1 MRLKHS
7 ANVHDWNIHLCIGHA
22 DCCYLPQEGKE
33 DGGGH
38 RIKKTD
44 RVVWFHAASLG
55 EFEQG
60 RPLMERLRREC
71 PEYKILLT
79 FYSPSGYEVRKD
91 YEGADLVCYLPFD
104 TPGNALSFLRLAHPE
119 IAIFIKYEFWT
130 NYLIT
135 CRRKGIKIY
144 SVSSIFRPDQYFF
157 KWHMF
162 GKYPT
167 LKPLRQFNHLFVQ
180 NESSKKLLAEYG
192 ITNVTVVGDTRLDRV
207 IAIKNAAAPLPLV
220 EQFAGDAPCFIAG
233 SSWGPDEEIYIP
245 YFAKH
250 KDWKL
255 IIAPHV
261 ISETHLKDIEK
272 LLEDNGFSHVRYT
285 ELEASPNGLPI
296 MGEMSEGQRGSSLII
311 NCFGKLSSIYRYG
324 KVALVGGGFGVG
336 IHNVPEAAVYGVPVL
351 FGPNN
356 EKFREAQALKA
367 CGGSFEYQDD
377 ASFAALMDN
386 FINNPEALQKAG
398 EAAGSY
404 INANA
409 GAADKCFN
417 AIFK

>member
-1 MRLKHS
+1 MYT
-7 ANVHDWNIHLCIGHA
+7 IGIYIFVLGMLIAAIFHKKA
-22 DCCYLPQEGKE
+22 RKMVVGIGQTYLLLRR
-33 DGGGH
+33 H
-38 RIKKTD
+38 IKKTD

-60 RPLMERLRREC
+60 RPLMERLRVEH

-135 CRRKGIKIY
+135 CRRKGIKTY

-167 LKPLRQFNHLFVQ
+167 LKPLRQFDHLFVQ
-180 NESSKKLLAEYG
+180 NESSKKLLADYG
-192 ITNVTVVGDTRLDRV
+192 INCVTVVGDTRLDRV

-220 EQFAGDAPCFIAG
+220 EQFAGDSPCFIAG

-245 YFAKH
+245 YFGKH

-261 ISETHLKDIEK
+261 ISETHLKEIEA
-272 LLEDNGFSHVRYT
+272 LLNDNGITHVRYT
-285 ELEASPNGLPI
+285 QLEKNEVPVS
-296 MGEMSEGQRGSSLII
+296 SEVGALIV

-336 IHNVPEAAVYGVPVL
+336 IHNVPEAAVYGIPVL

-356 EKFREAQALKA
+356 QKFREAQALKA
-367 CGGSFEYQDD
+367 CGGSFEYQDN

-386 FINNPEALQKAG
+386 FINNPEALKKAG
-398 EAAGSY
+398 DAADGY

-409 GAADKCFN
+409 GATDKCFN
-417 AIFK
+417 AIFN

>member
-1 MRLKHS
+1 MYT
-7 ANVHDWNIHLCIGHA
+7 IGIYIFVLGMLIAAIFHKKA
-22 DCCYLPQEGKE
+22 RKMVVGIGQTYLLLRR
-33 DGGGH
+33 H
-38 RIKKTD
+38 IKNTD

-60 RPLMERLRREC
+60 RPLMERLRVEH

-104 TPGNALSFLRLAHPE
+104 TPGNALSFTRLAHPE

-135 CRRKGIKIY
+135 CRRKGIKTY

-167 LKPLRQFNHLFVQ
+167 LKPLRQFDHLFVQ

-192 ITNVTVVGDTRLDRV
+192 INCVTVVGDTRLDRV

-220 EQFAGDAPCFIAG
+220 EKFAGNSPCFIAG

-245 YFAKH
+245 YFGKH

-261 ISETHLKDIEK
+261 ISETHLKEIEA
-272 LLEDNGFSHVRYT
+272 LLNDNGITHVRYT
-285 ELEASPNGLPI
+285 QLEKNEVPVS
-296 MGEMSEGQRGSSLII
+296 SEVGALIV

-336 IHNVPEAAVYGVPVL
+336 IHNVPEAAVYGIPVL

-356 EKFREAQALKA
+356 QKFREAQALKA
-367 CGGSFEYQDD
+367 CGGSFEYQDN

-386 FINNPEALQKAG
+386 FINNPEALKNAG
-398 EAAGSY
+398 DAADSY

-409 GAADKCFN
+409 GATDKCFN
-417 AIFK
+417 AIFN

>member
-1 MRLKHS
+1 MYT
-7 ANVHDWNIHLCIGHA
+7 IGIYIYVIGMVFAAIFHKKA
-22 DCCYLPQEGKE
+22 RKMVVGISQTYILLRR
-33 DGGGH
+33 H
-38 RIKKTD
+38 IKKTD

-60 RPLMERLRREC
+60 RPLMERLRTEC

-79 FYSPSGYEVRKD
+79 FFSPSGYEVRKD

-119 IAIFIKYEFWT
+119 IAIFIKYEFWL
-130 NYLIT
+130 NYLVT
-135 CRRKGIKIY
+135 CRRKGIKTY

-157 KWHMF
+157 KLHFF
-162 GKYPT
+162 GKFPA
-167 LKPLRQFNHLFVQ
+167 LRSIRQFSHLFVQ
-180 NESSKKLLAEYG
+180 NETSRKLLEEHG
-192 ITNVTVVGDTRLDRV
+192 IKKVTVVGDTRLDRV
-207 IAIKNAAAPLPLV
+207 IAIKDAAAPLPLV

-245 YFAKH
+245 YFAQH

-272 LLEDNGFSHVRYT
+272 LLEDNGFKSIRYT
-285 ELEASPNGLPI
+285 NLEK
-296 MGEMSEGQRGSSLII
+296 GEVMPATETEGQALII

-336 IHNVPEAAVYGVPVL
+336 IHNVPEAAVYGIPVL

-377 ASFAALMDN
+377 ASFATLMDN

-398 EAAGSY
+398 EAAGGY

-417 AIFK
+417 AIFLNK

>member
-1 MRLKHS
+1 MYS
-7 ANVHDWNIHLCIGHA
+7 IGIYIYVLGMLIAALFHKKA
-22 DCCYLPQEGKE
+22 RKMVVGITQTYILLRR
-33 DGGGH
+33 H
-38 RIKKTD
+38 IKKTD

-60 RPLMERLRREC
+60 RPLMERLRTEC

-79 FYSPSGYEVRKD
+79 FFSPSGYEVRKD

-130 NYLIT
+130 NYLVT
-135 CRRKGIKIY
+135 CHRKGIKTY
-144 SVSSIFRPDQYFF
+144 SVSSIFRPNQYFF
-157 KWHMF
+157 KWHLF

-192 ITNVTVVGDTRLDRV
+192 INDVTVVGDTRLDRV
-207 IAIKNAAAPLPLV
+207 IAIKEAAAPLPLV
-220 EQFAGDAPCFIAG
+220 EQFAGNSPCFIAG

-245 YFAKH
+245 YFAQH

-261 ISETHLKDIEK
+261 ISETHLREIEK
-272 LLEDNGFSHVRYT
+272 LLDDNEFSHVRYT
-285 ELEASPNGLPI
+285 ELENGETMPTA
-296 MGEMSEGQRGSSLII
+296 EGKGQAII
-311 NCFGKLSSIYRYG
+311 VNCFGKLSSIYRYG

-336 IHNVPEAAVYGVPVL
+336 IHNVPEAAVYGIPVL

-367 CGGSFEYQDD
+367 CGGSFEYQDE
-377 ASFAALMDN
+377 ASFAAIMDN
-386 FINNPEALQKAG
+386 FINSPEALQKAG
-398 EAAGSY
+398 KAAGGY

-409 GAADKCFN
+409 GAADKCFK
-417 AIFK
+417 AIFQKNG

>member
-1 MRLKHS
+1 MYT
-7 ANVHDWNIHLCIGHA
+7 IGIYIFVLGMLIAAIFHKKA
-22 DCCYLPQEGKE
+22 RKMVVGIGQTYLLLRR
-33 DGGGH
+33 H
-38 RIKKTD
+38 IKKTD

-60 RPLMERLRREC
+60 RPLMERLRVEH

-135 CRRKGIKIY
+135 CRRKGIKTY

-167 LKPLRQFNHLFVQ
+167 LKPLRQFDHLFVQ
-180 NESSKKLLAEYG
+180 NESSKKLLADFG
-192 ITNVTVVGDTRLDRV
+192 INCVTVVGDTRLDRV

-220 EQFAGDAPCFIAG
+220 EQFAGDSPCFIAG

-245 YFAKH
+245 YFGKH

-261 ISETHLKDIEK
+261 ISETHLKEIEA
-272 LLEDNGFSHVRYT
+272 LLNDNGITHVRYT
-285 ELEASPNGLPI
+285 QLEKNEVPVS
-296 MGEMSEGQRGSSLII
+296 SEVGALIV

-336 IHNVPEAAVYGVPVL
+336 IHNVPEAAVYGIPVL

-356 EKFREAQALKA
+356 QKFREAQALKA
-367 CGGSFEYQDD
+367 CGGSFEYQDN

-386 FINNPEALQKAG
+386 FINNPEALKKAG
-398 EAAGSY
+398 DAADGY

-409 GAADKCFN
+409 GATDKCFN
-417 AIFK
+417 AIFN

>member
-1 MRLKHS
+1 M
-7 ANVHDWNIHLCIGHA
+7 
-22 DCCYLPQEGKE
+22 
-33 DGGGH
+33 
-38 RIKKTD
+38 
-44 RVVWFHAASLG
+44 WFHAASLG

-60 RPLMERLRREC
+60 RPLMERLRVEH

-162 GKYPT
+162 GKYPA
-167 LKPLRQFNHLFVQ
+167 LKPLRQFDHLFVQ
-180 NESSKKLLAEYG
+180 NESSKKLLADSG
-192 ITNVTVVGDTRLDRV
+192 INCVTVVGDTRLDRV

-220 EQFAGDAPCFIAG
+220 EQFAGDSPCFIAG
-233 SSWGPDEEIYIP
+233 SSWGPDEGIYIP
-245 YFAKH
+245 YFAQH

-261 ISETHLKDIEK
+261 ISETHLKEIEA
-272 LLEDNGFSHVRYT
+272 LLNDNGITHVRYT
-285 ELEASPNGLPI
+285 QLEKNEVPVS
-296 MGEMSEGQRGSSLII
+296 SEVGALIV

-324 KVALVGGGFGVG
+324 KVALVGGGFGMG
-336 IHNVPEAAVYGVPVL
+336 IHNVPEAAVYGIPVL

-356 EKFREAQALKA
+356 QKFREAQALKA
-367 CGGSFEYQDD
+367 CGGSFEYQDN

-386 FINNPEALQKAG
+386 FINNPEALKNAG
-398 EAAGSY
+398 DAADSY

-409 GAADKCFN
+409 GATDQCFN
-417 AIFK
+417 AIFN

>member
-1 MRLKHS
+1 MYTLGIYIFVLGMLIAAIFHKKARKMVMGIS
-7 ANVHDWNIHLCIGHA
+7 QT
-22 DCCYLPQEGKE
+22 YLLLRR
-33 DGGGH
+33 H
-38 RIKKTD
+38 IKKTD

-60 RPLMERLRREC
+60 RPLMERLRVEH

-135 CRRKGIKIY
+135 CRRKGVKTY

-167 LKPLRQFNHLFVQ
+167 LKPLRQFDHLFVQ
-180 NESSKKLLAEYG
+180 NESSKKLLADYG
-192 ITNVTVVGDTRLDRV
+192 INCVTVVGDTRLDRV

-220 EQFAGDAPCFIAG
+220 EQFAGNSPCFIAG

-245 YFAKH
+245 YFSKH

-272 LLEDNGFSHVRYT
+272 LLDDNGFKSVRYT
-285 ELEASPNGLPI
+285 EIEKGTQSGEGASA
-296 MGEMSEGQRGSSLII
+296 LIV

-336 IHNVPEAAVYGVPVL
+336 IHNVPEAAVYGIPVI

-356 EKFREAQALKA
+356 QKFREAQALKA
-367 CGGSFEYQDD
+367 CGGSFEYQD
-377 ASFAALMDN
+377 AESFAAIMDK
-386 FINNPEALQKAG
+386 FITSPADLQKAG
-398 EAAGSY
+398 QAAGGY

-417 AIFK
+417 AIFN

>member
-1 MRLKHS
+1 MVVGISQTYILLRRH
-7 ANVHDWNIHLCIGHA
+7 
-22 DCCYLPQEGKE
+22 
-33 DGGGH
+33 
-38 RIKKTD
+38 IKKTD

-60 RPLMERLRREC
+60 RPLMERLRTEC

-79 FYSPSGYEVRKD
+79 FFSPSGYEVRKD

-119 IAIFIKYEFWT
+119 IAIFIKYEFWL
-130 NYLIT
+130 NYLVT
-135 CRRKGIKIY
+135 CRRKGIKTY

-157 KWHMF
+157 KWHFF
-162 GKYPT
+162 GKFPA
-167 LKPLRQFNHLFVQ
+167 LRSIRQFSHLFVQ
-180 NESSKKLLAEYG
+180 NETSRKLLEEHG
-192 ITNVTVVGDTRLDRV
+192 IKKVTVVGDTRLDRV
-207 IAIKNAAAPLPLV
+207 IAIKDAAAPLPLV

-245 YFAKH
+245 YFAQH

-272 LLEDNGFSHVRYT
+272 LLEDNGFKSIRYT
-285 ELEASPNGLPI
+285 NLEK
-296 MGEMSEGQRGSSLII
+296 GEVMPATETEGQALII

-336 IHNVPEAAVYGVPVL
+336 IHNVPEAAVYGIPVL

-398 EAAGSY
+398 EAAGGY

-417 AIFK
+417 AIFLNK

>member
-1 MRLKHS
+1 MIASIFHKKARKM
-7 ANVHDWNIHLCIGHA
+7 VVGIPQT
-22 DCCYLPQEGKE
+22 YLLLRR
-33 DGGGH
+33 H
-38 RIKKTD
+38 IKKTD

-60 RPLMERLRREC
+60 RPLMERLRTEC

-79 FYSPSGYEVRKD
+79 FFSPSGYEVRKD

-119 IAIFIKYEFWT
+119 IAIFIKYEFWL
-130 NYLIT
+130 NYLLI
-135 CRRKGIKIY
+135 CRRKGIKTY

-157 KWHMF
+157 KWHLF
-162 GKYPT
+162 GKYPA
-167 LKPLRQFNHLFVQ
+167 LKAIRQFNHLFVQ
-180 NESSKKLLAEYG
+180 NERSKNLLVEHG
-192 ITNVTVVGDTRLDRV
+192 IENVTVVGDTRLDRV
-207 IAIKNAAAPLPLV
+207 IAIKDAAAPLPLV

-245 YFAKH
+245 YFAQH

-272 LLEDNGFSHVRYT
+272 LLEDNGFKSIRYT
-285 ELEASPNGLPI
+285 ELEKGGQMPATS
-296 MGEMSEGQRGSSLII
+296 ETEGQALIV

-336 IHNVPEAAVYGVPVL
+336 IHNVPEAAVYGIPVL

-377 ASFAALMDN
+377 ASFATLMDN
-386 FINNPEALQKAG
+386 FINNPEALKKAG
-398 EAAGSY
+398 EAAGGY

-409 GAADKCFN
+409 GAADKCFS
-417 AIFK
+417 AIFKN

>member
-1 MRLKHS
+1 MIVAAIFHKKARKM
-7 ANVHDWNIHLCIGHA
+7 VVGIGQTFILLRRH
-22 DCCYLPQEGKE
+22 
-33 DGGGH
+33 
-38 RIKKTD
+38 IKKTD

-60 RPLMERLRREC
+60 RPLMERLRTDC

-79 FYSPSGYEVRKD
+79 FFSPSGYEVRKD

-119 IAIFIKYEFWT
+119 IAVFIKYEFWT
-130 NYLIT
+130 NYLT
-135 CRRKGIKIY
+135 FCRRKGIKVY
-144 SVSSIFRPDQYFF
+144 SVSSIFRPNQYFF
-157 KWHMF
+157 KWY
-162 GKYPT
+162 GS
-167 LKPLRQFNHLFVQ
+167 LKPIRQFTHLFVQ
-180 NESSKKLLAEYG
+180 NETSRQLLAEHG
-192 ITNVTVVGDTRLDRV
+192 IENVTVVGDTRLDRV

-220 EQFAGDAPCFIAG
+220 EQFAGNAPCFIAG

-245 YFAKH
+245 YFAQH

-261 ISETHLKDIEK
+261 ISETHLKEIEK
-272 LLEDNGFSHVRYT
+272 LLDDNGISHVRYT
-285 ELEASPNGLPI
+285 QLEQ
-296 MGEMSEGQRGSSLII
+296 GEGPSLSEVGGLII

-336 IHNVPEAAVYGVPVL
+336 IHNVPEAAVYGIPVI

-356 EKFREAQALKA
+356 QKFREAQALKA
-367 CGGSFEYQDD
+367 CGGSFEYQD
-377 ASFAALMDN
+377 AESFAAIMDN
-386 FINNPEALQKAG
+386 FLTSPDALQKAG
-398 EAAGSY
+398 QAAGNY

-409 GAADKCFN
+409 GAAEKCFK
-417 AIFK
+417 AIFN

>member
-1 MRLKHS
+1 MMIASIFHKKARKM
-7 ANVHDWNIHLCIGHA
+7 VVGIPQT
-22 DCCYLPQEGKE
+22 YLLLRR
-33 DGGGH
+33 H
-38 RIKKTD
+38 IKKTD

-60 RPLMERLRREC
+60 RPLMERLRTEC

-79 FYSPSGYEVRKD
+79 FFSPSGYEVRKD

-119 IAIFIKYEFWT
+119 IAIFIKYEFWL
-130 NYLIT
+130 NYLLI
-135 CRRKGIKIY
+135 CRRKGIKTY

-157 KWHMF
+157 KWHLF
-162 GKYPT
+162 GKYPA
-167 LKPLRQFNHLFVQ
+167 LKAIRQFNHLFVQ
-180 NESSKKLLAEYG
+180 NERSKNLLVEHG
-192 ITNVTVVGDTRLDRV
+192 IENVTVVGDTRLDRV
-207 IAIKNAAAPLPLV
+207 IAIKDAAAPLPLV

-245 YFAKH
+245 YFAQH

-272 LLEDNGFSHVRYT
+272 LLEDNGFKSIRYT
-285 ELEASPNGLPI
+285 ELEKGGQMPATS
-296 MGEMSEGQRGSSLII
+296 ETEGQALIV

-336 IHNVPEAAVYGVPVL
+336 IHNVPEAAVYGIPVL

-386 FINNPEALQKAG
+386 FINNPEALKKQAKQQ
-398 EAAGSY
+398 EVTLTLMLVLPT
-404 INANA
+404 NASTPS
-409 GAADKCFN
+409 F
-417 AIFK
+417 ISI

>member
-1 MRLKHS
+1 M
-7 ANVHDWNIHLCIGHA
+7 VMGI
-22 DCCYLPQEGKE
+22 PQTFLLLRR
-33 DGGGH
+33 H
-38 RIKKTD
+38 IKKTD

-60 RPLMERLRREC
+60 RPLMERLRTEC

-79 FYSPSGYEVRKD
+79 FFSPSGYEVRKD

-119 IAIFIKYEFWT
+119 IAIFIKYEFWL
-130 NYLIT
+130 NYLLI
-135 CRRKGIKIY
+135 CRRKGIKTY
-144 SVSSIFRPDQYFF
+144 SVSSIFRPNQYFF
-157 KWHMF
+157 KWHLF
-162 GKYPT
+162 GKFPA
-167 LKPLRQFNHLFVQ
+167 LKAIRQFNHLFVQ
-180 NESSKKLLAEYG
+180 NESSKKLLVEHG

-207 IAIKNAAAPLPLV
+207 IAIKDAAAPLPLV

-250 KDWKL
+250 KNWKL

-272 LLEDNGFSHVRYT
+272 LLEENGFKSIRYT
-285 ELEASPNGLPI
+285 ELEK
-296 MGEMSEGQRGSSLII
+296 GEKMPATEAEGQALII

-336 IHNVPEAAVYGVPVL
+336 IHNVPEAAVYSIPVL

-386 FINNPEALQKAG
+386 FINSPDALKKAG
-398 EAAGSY
+398 EAAGGY

-417 AIFK
+417 AIFKN

>member
-1 MRLKHS
+1 
-7 ANVHDWNIHLCIGHA
+7 
-22 DCCYLPQEGKE
+22 
-33 DGGGH
+33 
-38 RIKKTD
+38 
-44 RVVWFHAASLG
+44 
-55 EFEQG
+55 
-60 RPLMERLRREC
+60 
-71 PEYKILLT
+71 
-79 FYSPSGYEVRKD
+79 
-91 YEGADLVCYLPFD
+91 
-104 TPGNALSFLRLAHPE
+104 
-119 IAIFIKYEFWT
+119 
-130 NYLIT
+130 
-135 CRRKGIKIY
+135 
-144 SVSSIFRPDQYFF
+144 
-157 KWHMF
+157 MF

-167 LKPLRQFNHLFVQ
+167 LKPLRQFDHLFVQ
-180 NESSKKLLAEYG
+180 NESSKKLLAEHG
-192 ITNVTVVGDTRLDRV
+192 INCVTVVGDTRLDRV

-245 YFAKH
+245 YFGKH

-272 LLEDNGFSHVRYT
+272 LLDDNGISHLRYT
-285 ELEASPNGLPI
+285 ELEK
-296 MGEMSEGQRGSSLII
+296 GESALSTELGALIV

-336 IHNVPEAAVYGVPVL
+336 IHNVPEAAVYGIPVI

-367 CGGSFEYQDD
+367 CGGSFEYQD
-377 ASFAALMDN
+377 AESFAAIMDK
-386 FINNPEALQKAG
+386 FIASPADLQKAG
-398 EAAGSY
+398 QAAGGY

-417 AIFK
+417 AIFN

>member
-1 MRLKHS
+1 MYS
-7 ANVHDWNIHLCIGHA
+7 IGLYIFTWGMIFAALFHKKA
-22 DCCYLPQEGKE
+22 RKMVVGISQTYGLLRR
-33 DGGGH
+33 H
-38 RIKKTD
+38 IKKTD

-60 RPLMERLRREC
+60 RPLMERLHVEH

-79 FYSPSGYEVRKD
+79 FFSPSGYEVRKD

-119 IAIFIKYEFWT
+119 IAIFIKYEFWL
-130 NYLIT
+130 NYLTT
-135 CRRKGIKIY
+135 CRHKGIKTY

-157 KWHMF
+157 KWY
-162 GKYPT
+162 GT
-167 LKPLRQFNHLFVQ
+167 LKPIRQFTHLFVQ
-180 NESSKKLLAEYG
+180 NETSRKLLAEHG
-192 ITNVTVVGDTRLDRV
+192 IENVTVVGDTRLDRV
-207 IAIKNAAAPLPLV
+207 IAIKDAAAPLPLV
-220 EQFAGDAPCFIAG
+220 EQFAGDTPCFIAG

-261 ISETHLKDIEK
+261 ISESHLKDIEK
-272 LLEDNGFSHVRYT
+272 LLDENGFTSVRYT
-285 ELEASPNGLPI
+285 ELEKTEGAGL
-296 MGEMSEGQRGSSLII
+296 SGQNALIV

-336 IHNVPEAAVYGVPVL
+336 IHNVPEAAVYGIPVL

-356 EKFREAQALKA
+356 KKFREAQALLA
-367 CGGSFEYQDD
+367 CGGSFEYQDE
-377 ASFAALMDN
+377 ASFAAIMDK
-386 FINNPEALQKAG
+386 FIASPEDLQKAG
-398 EAAGSY
+398 QAAGGY

-409 GAADKCFN
+409 GAADKCFK
-417 AIFK
+417 AIFD

>member
-1 MRLKHS
+1 MYT
-7 ANVHDWNIHLCIGHA
+7 IGIYIFVLGMLIAAIFHKKA
-22 DCCYLPQEGKE
+22 RKMVVGIGQTYLLLRR
-33 DGGGH
+33 H
-38 RIKKTD
+38 IKKTD

-60 RPLMERLRREC
+60 RPLMERLRVEH

-130 NYLIT
+130 NYLIA
-135 CRRKGIKIY
+135 CRRKGVKTY

-157 KWHMF
+157 KWHIF

-167 LKPLRQFNHLFVQ
+167 LKPLRQFDHLFVQ
-180 NESSKKLLAEYG
+180 NESSKKLLADSG
-192 ITNVTVVGDTRLDRV
+192 INCVTVVGDTRLDRV

-220 EQFAGDAPCFIAG
+220 EQFAGDSPCFIAG

-245 YFAKH
+245 YFAQH

-261 ISETHLKDIEK
+261 ISETHLKEIEA
-272 LLEDNGFSHVRYT
+272 LLNDNGITHVRYT
-285 ELEASPNGLPI
+285 QLEKNEVPVS
-296 MGEMSEGQRGSSLII
+296 SEVGALIV

-324 KVALVGGGFGVG
+324 KVALVGGGFGMG
-336 IHNVPEAAVYGVPVL
+336 IHNVPEAAVYGIPVL

-356 EKFREAQALKA
+356 QKFREAQALKA
-367 CGGSFEYQDD
+367 CGGSFEYQDN

-386 FINNPEALQKAG
+386 FINNPEALKKAG
-398 EAAGSY
+398 DAADGY

-409 GAADKCFN
+409 GATDKCFN
-417 AIFK
+417 AIFN

>member
-1 MRLKHS
+1 MIFAALFHKKARKMVVGISQTYGLLRRH
-7 ANVHDWNIHLCIGHA
+7 
-22 DCCYLPQEGKE
+22 
-33 DGGGH
+33 
-38 RIKKTD
+38 IKKTD

-60 RPLMERLRREC
+60 RPLMERLHVEH

-79 FYSPSGYEVRKD
+79 FFSPSGYEVRKD

-119 IAIFIKYEFWT
+119 IAIFIKYEFWL
-130 NYLIT
+130 NYLTT
-135 CRRKGIKIY
+135 CRHKGIKTY

-157 KWHMF
+157 KWY
-162 GKYPT
+162 GT
-167 LKPLRQFNHLFVQ
+167 LKPIRQFTHLFVQ
-180 NESSKKLLAEYG
+180 NETSRKLLAEHG
-192 ITNVTVVGDTRLDRV
+192 IENVTVVGDTRLDRV
-207 IAIKNAAAPLPLV
+207 IAIKDAAAPLPLV
-220 EQFAGDAPCFIAG
+220 EQFAGDTPCFIAG

-261 ISETHLKDIEK
+261 ISESHLKDIEK
-272 LLEDNGFSHVRYT
+272 LLDENGFTSVRYT
-285 ELEASPNGLPI
+285 ELEKTEGAGL
-296 MGEMSEGQRGSSLII
+296 SGQNALIV

-336 IHNVPEAAVYGVPVL
+336 IHNVPEAAVYGIPVL

-356 EKFREAQALKA
+356 KKFREALALLA
-367 CGGSFEYQDD
+367 CGGSFEYQDE
-377 ASFAALMDN
+377 ASFAAIMDK
-386 FINNPEALQKAG
+386 FIASPEDLQKAG
-398 EAAGSY
+398 QAAGGY

-409 GAADKCFN
+409 GAADKCFK
-417 AIFK
+417 AIFD